1 MDRLQRWVLIVAW
14 AAAGSFVTRLSADDA
29 PAAQSSPS
37 VRAEPVVGAGPAVFT
52 PAGVNP
58 GTANQPA
65 TGPGKPEAGKGKPEG
80 EKKPGDGKEKGE
92 GKSEELPPI
101 QRPAKPPKPPDPKE
115 LKVRPGK
122 DGTVSFNFRGQ
133 PWPAVLEWLADIS
146 GMSLDWQELPGDYI
160 NLATQRSYTVKEA
173 RDLVNRHLLVRGYTL
188 LIQGEVLSVVNIK
201 KLNPALVPRIEPEE
215 LARRDAHEFVRVS
228 FPLDWM
234 LAESAAEELKP
245 YLSPNGKMTP
255 LRATNRLEVMDT
267 VSNLRDVD
275 RLVKAEQSSQGQ
287 ERLVHEFVIRHA
299 KAADVAEQLRGLIG
313 GELKHPGE
321 RGGKNAPQ
329 DNPMDEARRMQM
341 MAMGQMQMQQPQP
354 GQPGGQP
361 QPGPQ
366 KSGKDVNLVVN
377 PRNNSILV
385 VAPPDKMA
393 IAVQAVKIL
402 DVARDEDEPMMTAV
416 TRTQVYRLASLDP
429 ETLVK
434 ALDEI
439 GHLSPTTQFQVDK
452 KNHLVVVTGP
462 LADQMVI
469 RSLVQKLDGSE
480 RKFKVIPLR
489 RLEADYV
496 AGTVEIMMVGEK
508 PKEQNRRSY
517 YYGFDPFGGQRE
529 KPEEATN
536 RFRVEADVEHN
547 RLLLFANPIELQE
560 VENLLVQ
567 LGEIPAESGN
577 RATAR
582 VIELPPGTE
591 ADEFLDQVRRKWS
604 VVEPNRLILPP
615 AEKPLEKPEKLSAP
629 PAVKSGLDGE
639 HSPERKVPPGEKTP
653 PSPAPAR
660 VTAWAPREAYGPCE
674 GDTGGQSASGTAVV
688 SAGWRLV
695 SDSPSTKTNDQPVPV
710 PQAACVPCGNDTGG
724 QAAGG
729 TPEPI
734 VRKAPPGRQEARDPA
749 AAAPHGP
756 ASPDSPPGPPPPIT
770 ITRGPNGQLLL
781 SSPDTEA
788 LDRLEELIGR
798 SAAPSP
804 NDYKIFKL
812 RYAWA
817 YGVAS
822 ILKDVFKDDD
832 AKDKRRTPW
841 WWDDYSQDDKSDKDK
856 VKLSKRRPLKI
867 ISDSDTNS
875 VLVQGADASQL
886 KRIDE
891 LVKFYDK
898 PEPTDAQSVR
908 KCETFKLRYSQ
919 AKVVAETVKDVY
931 RDLLSANDKA
941 LTANQ
946 PQQQQPQRSF
956 GWSMFGDDGNE
967 DKDKGQKVPKFK
979 GLLSIGVDEVSNTIV
994 ISAPAYLMQVISK
1007 MVQDLDEAAAPV
1019 QDTMAVVR
1027 IGSGVSTTQIEES
1040 LSRVLGQGEKRS
1052 RTPRQPQAK
1061 PGEHGWR
1068 GPGSEHA
1075 HNGQSGVSAPR

>member
-1 MDRLQRWVLIVAW
+1 
-14 AAAGSFVTRLSADDA
+14 
-29 PAAQSSPS
+29 
-37 VRAEPVVGAGPAVFT
+37 
-52 PAGVNP
+52 
-58 GTANQPA
+58 
-65 TGPGKPEAGKGKPEG
+65 
-80 EKKPGDGKEKGE
+80 
-92 GKSEELPPI
+92 
-101 QRPAKPPKPPDPKE
+101 
-115 LKVRPGK
+115 
-122 DGTVSFNFRGQ
+122 
-133 PWPAVLEWLADIS
+133 
-146 GMSLDWQELPGDYI
+146 
-160 NLATQRSYTVKEA
+160 
-173 RDLVNRHLLVRGYTL
+173 
-188 LIQGEVLSVVNIK
+188 
-201 KLNPALVPRIEPEE
+201 
-215 LARRDAHEFVRVS
+215 
-228 FPLDWM
+228 
-234 LAESAAEELKP
+234 
-245 YLSPNGKMTP
+245 
-255 LRATNRLEVMDT
+255 
-267 VSNLRDVD
+267 
-275 RLVKAEQSSQGQ
+275 
-287 ERLVHEFVIRHA
+287 
-299 KAADVAEQLRGLIG
+299 
-313 GELKHPGE
+313 
-321 RGGKNAPQ
+321 
-329 DNPMDEARRMQM
+329 MDEARRMQM

-385 VAPPDKMA
+385 AAPPDKMA

-402 DVARDEDEPMMTAV
+402 DVARDEDEPLMTAV

-434 ALDEI
+434 ALDEM

-452 KNHLVVVTGP
+452 KNRLVIVTGP

-508 PKEQNRRSY
+508 PKEPNRRSF

-529 KPEEATN
+529 KPEEVTN

-547 RLLLFANPIELQE
+547 RLLLFANPIELEE

-567 LGEIPAESGN
+567 LGEIPPDGGN

-591 ADEFLDQVRRKWS
+591 TDDFLDQVRRKWS

-615 AEKPLEKPEKLSAP
+615 AEKPLEKPEKPSAP
-629 PAVKSGLDGE
+629 PALRSDLDGGP
-639 HSPERKVPPGEKTP
+639 SPARKIPPGEKTP

-660 VTAWAPREAYGPCE
+660 VTAWVARAAYGSRGGDTGGQAASGAPAWVPRAACCPCE
-674 GDTGGQSASGTAVV
+674 GDTGRQAATGTAVV
-688 SAGWRLV
+688 SAGWRFV
-695 SDSPSTKTNDQPVPV
+695 SDSPSTKTNDQAVPV
-710 PQAACVPCGNDTGG
+710 PRATCYPCGEDTGG
-724 QAAGG
+724 QAASG
-729 TPEPI
+729 TPAPV
-734 VRKAPPGRQEARDPA
+734 VRKAPPGRQEARDSA
-749 AAAPHGP
+749 AAAPRRT

-788 LDRLEELIGR
+788 LDRLEELIER

-822 ILKDVFKDDD
+822 ILKDVFKDDEG
-832 AKDKRRTPW
+832 KEKRRTPW

-875 VLVQGADASQL
+875 ILVQGADASQL

-941 LTANQ
+941 LTTNQ

-956 GWSMFGDDGNE
+956 GWSMFGDDNNE
-967 DKDKGQKVPKFK
+967 DKGQKVPKFK

-1007 MVQDLDEAAAPV
+1007 MVLDLDEAAAPV

-1040 LSRVLGQGEKRS
+1040 LSRMLGQGEKRS
-1052 RTPRQPQAK
+1052 RTPRQPQSK
-1061 PGEHGWR
+1061 PGENGWR
-1068 GPGSEHA
+1068 GPGGERSR
-1075 HNGQSGVSAPR
+1075 NGQSAASTPR